1 MAAPRIT
8 SAVAIAGQLRAAILA
23 MALPPGTALLDKRLS
38 EQFQVSRTP
47 VREAL
52 IRLAEEG
59 LVEIRPQSGTFVSRI
74 RAEAIAEAL
83 DIRLALESMTVRRAA
98 DLARP
103 ANIAV
108 LDQSL
113 AEQRAAAAET
123 AAERFHAADEAF
135 HAAIGAIAG
144 RPRTWLLI
152 REVKQDLDRARRL
165 TLPASGRMA
174 QVMHEHSAIRD
185 AIAAGKPGRAERHM
199 AAHLAVLLPDIEALR
214 ARYPAYFV

>member
-74 RAEAIAEAL
+74 RAEVIAEAL
-83 DIRLALESMTVRRAA
+83 DIRLALESMMVRHAAERAGPA
-98 DLARP
+98 DVA
-103 ANIAV
+103 A
-108 LDQSL
+108 LDLTL
-113 AEQRAAAAET
+113 AEQRAAAAIND
-123 AAERFHAADEAF
+123 AGRFHAADEAF
-135 HAAIGAIAG
+135 HTAIGAIAD
-144 RPRTWLLI
+144 RPRTSLLI

-165 TLPASGRMA
+165 TLPAPGRMA
-174 QVMHEHSAIRD
+174 QVIEEHSAIRE
-185 AIAAGKPGRAERHM
+185 AIAAARPGRAERRM
-199 AAHLAVLLPDIEALR
+199 AAHLAVLLPDIKALR
-214 ARYPAYFV
+214 ARHPAYFA